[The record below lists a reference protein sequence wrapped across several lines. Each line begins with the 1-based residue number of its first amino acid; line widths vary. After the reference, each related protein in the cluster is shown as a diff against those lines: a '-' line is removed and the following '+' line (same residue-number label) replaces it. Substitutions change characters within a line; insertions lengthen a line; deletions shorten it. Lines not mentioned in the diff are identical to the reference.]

1 MPGVHLGPMVV
12 VIQIGQKV
20 VQQPTWE
27 ELEWEEEEEVDEE
40 DESDDSIAYTGQAG
54 TMCINL
60 QGLSFRKKPS
70 LDSYLNN
77 FNCTLLIVHMKKM
90 RCTLTQSSLLPQP
103 QQCRARSWMSQ
114 TQKYPKRLRFL
125 HK

>member
-40 DESDDSIAYTGQAG
+40 EESDDNIAYTGQAG
-54 TMCINL
+54 TMYINL
-60 QGLSFRKKPS
+60 QNLALK
-70 LDSYLNN
+70 
-77 FNCTLLIVHMKKM
+77 
-90 RCTLTQSSLLPQP
+90 
-103 QQCRARSWMSQ
+103 
-114 TQKYPKRLRFL
+114 
-125 HK
+125 